1 MTDVIDYIRYFQKI
15 ANEHVEI
22 KDFYIFNIQE
32 AMNAMREGMQF
43 PALILNTQKGSALVP
58 HRDNTLDKVTGGFLV
73 IDHLEQVDDFAGEMD
88 IYQRMKDLGMQII
101 ARMIYDKEN
110 CEPLSAKA
118 IPGFDPNTVTY
129 EIIDDVFN
137 QGYGVLFSFQVITT
151 LDLEYD
157 ISKWDSTKTLTGKT
171 PY

>member
-43 PALILNTQKGSALVP
+43 PAFILNTQKGSALVP

-73 IDHLEQVDDFAGEMD
+73 IDHLEQVDDFVGVIQHVQAHLLLPRIQRRQQAADGEEQIGFVHHIAGHT
-88 IYQRMKDLGMQII
+88 G
-101 ARMIYDKEN
+101 
-110 CEPLSAKA
+110 PL
-118 IPGFDPNTVTY
+118 PPQVDRH
-129 EIIDDVFN
+129 
-137 QGYGVLFSFQVITT
+137 QG
-151 LDLEYD
+151 
-157 ISKWDSTKTLTGKT
+157 
-171 PY
+171 